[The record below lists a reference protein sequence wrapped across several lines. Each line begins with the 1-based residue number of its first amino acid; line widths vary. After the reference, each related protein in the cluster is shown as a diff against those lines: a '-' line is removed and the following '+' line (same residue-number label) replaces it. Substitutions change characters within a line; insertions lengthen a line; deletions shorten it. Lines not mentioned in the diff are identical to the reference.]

1 MSAAIVPYRRGKLR
15 RGAKSVAEFVSG
27 GVAADVRVERIDK
40 RNRTVWY
47 SLKLASRECEV
58 IGRLVGERRGSEVDE
73 LGSIAVAA
81 GSLSSARFA
90 VTTPRTG
97 PYRTMYL
104 EIRSEEMML
113 RVEAPRP
120 PAGGPSLLK
129 AGAWLLALGLAVMC
143 AGAIPFAASRDMSLA
158 VPAHAVAGSPVRLA
172 YASAGFGAVSYV
184 AKAND
189 GTVVATEQLPAR
201 TGEIVFT
208 PPARLASHRLSV
220 TLSAQAPW
228 GSASRTAS
236 FAVTRPDAPSAP
248 QQVAR
253 VLSFAAHREAVADRE
268 SVLASY
274 LAVADRGT
282 LELLDPAGKIVRSVP
297 FGRVGTTRIAVPAA
311 YRDVPLTAQLTVHR
325 KGTRAVSSIDVA
337 PALRPMQ
344 FADPNAD
351 PLAAAVPDTVPGEAA
366 TPIDSSASSSS
377 GGIVTVDGH
386 AIAGRPL
393 KLRIAPQESDIRLEL
408 EDQSGTPLAETRVAS
423 GVTRAVLPL
432 PPATVPTTYLLA
444 LHYTHNGG
452 EETVI
457 RTVIAAPPPR
467 VARAN
472 PF

>member
-1 MSAAIVPYRRGKLR
+1 VSTAIVPYRRGKLR

-47 SLKLASRECEV
+47 SLKLASREFEV
-58 IGRLVGERRGSEVDE
+58 TGRLVGERRGEVDE

-104 EIRSEEMML
+104 EIRSEEVML

-120 PAGGPSLLK
+120 PAGGFSLLK
-129 AGAWLLALGLAVMC
+129 AGASLIVLGLAVTC
-143 AGAIPFAASRDMSLA
+143 GAIPFALARDVSLSA
-158 VPAHAVAGSPVRLA
+158 PARAIAGSPVRMA
-172 YASAGFGAVSYV
+172 YATAGFGPVSYT
-184 AKAND
+184 AAADD
-189 GTVVATEQLPAR
+189 GTVVAAERLPAR

-208 PPARLASHRLSV
+208 PPARTASHRLSV

-228 GSASRTAS
+228 GTASRSASFPVA
-236 FAVTRPDAPSAP
+236 RPDPPAAMPE
-248 QQVAR
+248 VAR
-253 VLSFAAHREAVADRE
+253 VLSFAAHREAIGARE

-282 LELLDPAGKIVRSVP
+282 IELLDPAGKVVRSVP

-325 KGTRAVSSIDVA
+325 KATRAVSSIDVA

-344 FADPNAD
+344 LADPNAD
-351 PLAAAVPDTVPGEAA
+351 PLAAVSDAVPGEAA

-377 GGIVTVDGH
+377 GGIVSVDGH

-393 KLRIAPQESDIRLEL
+393 KLRIAPQESEVRLEL
-408 EDQSGTPLAETRVAS
+408 EDESGTPLAETRVAT
-423 GVTRAVLPL
+423 GATHAVLPL
-432 PPATVPTTYLLA
+432 PPASVPTTYLLA
-444 LHYTHNGG
+444 LHYSHNGG

-457 RTVIAAPPPR
+457 RTVVAAPPPR